1 MTREDVKR
9 LWAEARKDIMV
20 ECGLDTQKFA
30 LAEILGLRQV
40 AQDILER
47 QILTR
52 VTKPKPQKHKT
63 FVR

>member
-30 LAEILGLRQV
+30 LAEILGLRQL

-47 QILTR
+47 QILNR
-52 VTKPKPQKHKT
+52 PAASKPPKHKK